1 MCGFFSLVQPVHTQ
15 SFSMFQFK
23 KKRGNLKDDCLSG
36 FTVSLVLVPEAIA
49 FSFIAGVSPI
59 IGLWSAVFVGFITAA
74 FGGRPG
80 MICGATGAIAI
91 VAAQAYQLGAATGI
105 EGMDYKYLFIALIL
119 AGIIQTTIGL
129 CKLGRLIRLVPH
141 PVMMGFVNGLAVVI
155 ALGQLVFFKNKD
167 GSWIEG
173 SSLAMM
179 VGLVVLTMAIIVF
192 LPKLTKA
199 VPPSL
204 MAILAVGLATYF
216 GVVDG
221 RTVADVLETLSKDG
235 SRTFDTGLPTFQ
247 GGLFGGVTFD
257 WAFWKGI
264 LPISITIAIV
274 GLIESLLTLQL
285 IDEITDSRGKSNR
298 ECLAQGAANMASGF
312 FGGMGGCATIGQ
324 SLLNMKSG
332 GRGRTSGIVGAL
344 SLAAFI
350 LFGSKFILAIPIA
363 ALVGVMFMI
372 VIATFEWSTFKTI
385 GKVPNSDIFVI
396 LVVTLVTIFSHNLAL
411 AVLCG
416 IIVSALA
423 FAVKSSQH
431 VTVDVVKDTDDEKV
445 YAVEGMI
452 YFASVSDFV
461 ENFKARSD
469 SKNIVIDFEKARI
482 CDHSG
487 IDAIHAMSE
496 RYRKVGK
503 TLHLR
508 HLSADC
514 RNMIKRAG
522 TLVDIE
528 VLPDD
533 PDYSVARLR
542 SDK

>member
-1 MCGFFSLVQPVHTQ
+1 MFSKI
-15 SFSMFQFK
+15 FR
-23 KKRGNLKDDCLSG
+23 KKRGNLKDDSLSG
-36 FTVSLVLVPEAIA
+36 LTVSLVLVPEAIA

-91 VAAQAYQLGAATGI
+91 VAAQAFKLGGATGI
-105 EGMDYKYLFIALIL
+105 EGMDYKYLFVALIL
-119 AGIIQTTIGL
+119 AGVIQTTIGL
-129 CKLGRLIRLVPH
+129 LKLGRLIRLVPH

-155 ALGQLVFFKNKD
+155 AMGQLEFFKD
-167 GSWIEG
+167 GDQNWLQG
-173 SSLAMM
+173 STLYMM
-179 VGLVVLTMAIIVF
+179 IGMVIATMGIIVL

-204 MAILAVGLATYF
+204 VAIVAVGLATYF
-216 GVVDG
+216 GVIDG
-221 RTVADVLETLSKDG
+221 RTVSDVLFDRTGQSTIPTNLPPLADLSG
-235 SRTFDTGLPTFQ
+235 ITW
-247 GGLFGGVTFD
+247 D
-257 WAFWKGI
+257 WAFWKAI

-332 GRGRTSGIVGAL
+332 GRGRMSGIVGAS
-344 SLAAFI
+344 SLAVFI
-350 LFGSKFILAIPIA
+350 LFASPLIMNIPIA

-385 GKVPNSDIFVI
+385 GKVPNTDILVI
-396 LVVTLVTIFSHNLAL
+396 LVVTFVTIFSHNLAL
-411 AVLCG
+411 AVFVG
-416 IIVSALA
+416 IIVSALV

-431 VTVDVVKDTDDEKV
+431 VNVELVKRTEDEKV

-461 ENFKARSD
+461 ENFQAKSD
-469 SKNIVIDFEKARI
+469 VKNVVIDFEKARI

-487 IDAIHAMSE
+487 IDALHALSE

-503 TLHLR
+503 NLSLR

-514 RNMIKRAG
+514 RKMLGRADK
-522 TLVDIE
+522 LVNIE

-533 PDYSVARLR
+533 PDYAVARLR
-542 SDK
+542 SDA

>member
-1 MCGFFSLVQPVHTQ
+1 LESL
-15 SFSMFQFK
+15 S
-23 KKRGNLKDDCLSG
+23 D
-36 FTVSLVLVPEAIA
+36 
-49 FSFIAGVSPI
+49 
-59 IGLWSAVFVGFITAA
+59 
-74 FGGRPG
+74 
-80 MICGATGAIAI
+80 
-91 VAAQAYQLGAATGI
+91 
-105 EGMDYKYLFIALIL
+105 
-119 AGIIQTTIGL
+119 
-129 CKLGRLIRLVPH
+129 
-141 PVMMGFVNGLAVVI
+141 
-155 ALGQLVFFKNKD
+155 
-167 GSWIEG
+167 
-173 SSLAMM
+173 
-179 VGLVVLTMAIIVF
+179 
-192 LPKLTKA
+192 
-199 VPPSL
+199 
-204 MAILAVGLATYF
+204 
-216 GVVDG
+216 
-221 RTVADVLETLSKDG
+221 DG

-247 GGLFGGVTFD
+247 GGLLGGVTFD
-257 WAFWKGI
+257 WAFWKAI

-298 ECLAQGAANMASGF
+298 ECLAQGAANIASGF

-350 LFGSKFILAIPIA
+350 LFGSEFILAIPIS

-385 GKVPNSDIFVI
+385 GKVPNTDILVI
-396 LVVTLVTIFSHNLAL
+396 LVVTFVTIFTHNLAL
-411 AVLCG
+411 AVFCG
-416 IIVSALA
+416 IIVSALV
-423 FAVKSSQH
+423 FAVKSSKH
-431 VTVDVVKDTDDEKV
+431 VTVELVNETDDERV

-452 YFASVSDFV
+452 YFASVSDFT
-461 ENFKARSD
+461 EHFQARSGVQ
-469 SKNIVIDFEKARI
+469 NIVIDFEKARI

-508 HLSADC
+508 HLSSDC
-514 RNMIKRAG
+514 RKMIKRAG

-533 PDYSVARLR
+533 PDYTVARLR
-542 SDK
+542 SNK

>member
-1 MCGFFSLVQPVHTQ
+1 
-15 SFSMFQFK
+15 MFKFK

-204 MAILAVGLATYF
+204 VAILAVGLATYF

-452 YFASVSDFV
+452 YFASVSDFA
-461 ENFKARSD
+461 ENFQAKSD

>member
-1 MCGFFSLVQPVHTQ
+1 
-15 SFSMFQFK
+15 MFKFK

-91 VAAQAYQLGAATGI
+91 VAAQAFHLGGQTGI

-119 AGIIQTTIGL
+119 AGIIQTTVGL
-129 CKLGRLIRLVPH
+129 CKMGRLIRLVPH

-155 ALGQLVFFKNKD
+155 AMGQLEFFKNGD
-167 GSWIEG
+167 GSWLSG
-173 SSLAMM
+173 TPMVMM
-179 VGLVVLTMAIIVF
+179 VGLVALTMVIIVF

-204 MAILAVGLATYF
+204 IAILAVGLATYF

-221 RTVADVLETLSKDG
+221 RTVADVLEAKTG
-235 SRTFDTGLPTFQ
+235 SRTIPTTLPDFQ
-247 GGLFGGVTFD
+247 GGLLGGITFD
-257 WAFWKGI
+257 WTFWKAI

-298 ECLAQGAANMASGF
+298 ECLAQGAANIASGF

-350 LFGSKFILAIPIA
+350 LFASEFIMNIPIA

-385 GKVPNSDIFVI
+385 GKVPNTDIFVI
-396 LVVTLVTIFSHNLAL
+396 LVVTFVTIFSHNLAL

-416 IIVSALA
+416 IIVSALV

-431 VTVDVVKDTDDEKV
+431 VTVDIVKDTKEERV

-452 YFASVSDFV
+452 YFASVSDFA
-461 ENFKARSD
+461 ENFQAKSD
-469 SKNIVIDFEKARI
+469 AKNIVIDFEKARI

-496 RYRKVGK
+496 RYRREDKQ
-503 TLHLR
+503 LHLR

-514 RNMIKRAG
+514 RKMIKRAG

-533 PDYSVARLR
+533 PDYTVARLR
-542 SDK
+542 SDKA

>member
-1 MCGFFSLVQPVHTQ
+1 
-15 SFSMFQFK
+15 MFKFK

-91 VAAQAYQLGAATGI
+91 VAAQAFQLGGATGI

-167 GSWIEG
+167 GSWLEG
-173 SSLAMM
+173 SPLVMM
-179 VGLVVLTMAIIVF
+179 VGLVVLTMVIIVF

-199 VPPSL
+199 IPPSL
-204 MAILAVGLATYF
+204 VAILAVGLATYF
-216 GVVDG
+216 GLVDG
-221 RTVADVLETLSKDG
+221 RTVADVLESLSKDG
-235 SRTFDTGLPTFQ
+235 SRTFDTGLPNFQ
-247 GGLFGGVTFD
+247 GGLLAGVTFD

-385 GKVPNSDIFVI
+385 GKVPNTDILVI
-396 LVVTLVTIFSHNLAL
+396 LVVTFVTIFSHNLAL
-411 AVLCG
+411 AVFCG
-416 IIVSALA
+416 IIVSALV

-431 VTVDVVKDTDDEKV
+431 VTVDVVKDTSEEKV

-452 YFASVSDFV
+452 YFASVSDFA
-461 ENFKARSD
+461 EHFQAKSD
-469 SKNIVIDFEKARI
+469 AKNIVIDFEKARI

-496 RYRKVGK
+496 RYRTVGK

-514 RNMIKRAG
+514 RKMIQRAG

-533 PDYSVARLR
+533 PAYSVARLR
-542 SDK
+542 LDK

>member
-1 MCGFFSLVQPVHTQ
+1 
-15 SFSMFQFK
+15 MFKFK

-167 GSWIEG
+167 GSWIDG

-179 VGLVVLTMAIIVF
+179 IGLVVLTMAIIVF

-199 VPPSL
+199 IPPSL
-204 MAILAVGLATYF
+204 VAILAVGLATYF
-216 GVVDG
+216 GIVDG

-247 GGLFGGVTFD
+247 GGLLGGVTFD

-298 ECLAQGAANMASGF
+298 ECLAQGAANIASGC

-332 GRGRTSGIVGAL
+332 GRGRTSGIFGAL

-350 LFGSKFILAIPIA
+350 LFGSEFILAIPIA

-396 LVVTLVTIFSHNLAL
+396 LVVTLVTVFSHNLAL
-411 AVLCG
+411 AVFCG

-431 VTVDVVKDTDDEKV
+431 VTVEVVKDTDDERV

-452 YFASVSDFV
+452 YFASVSDFA
-461 ENFKARSD
+461 ENFQAKSD
-469 SKNIVIDFEKARI
+469 AKNIVIDFEKARI

-496 RYRKVGK
+496 RYRNVGK

-514 RNMIKRAG
+514 RTMIKRAG

-528 VLPDD
+528 TLPDD
-533 PDYSVARLR
+533 PNYSVARLR

>member
-15 SFSMFQFK
+15 SFSMFKFK

-91 VAAQAYQLGAATGI
+91 VAAQAFQLGAATGI
-105 EGMDYKYLFIALIL
+105 EGLDYKYLFIALIL

-167 GSWIEG
+167 GSWLDS
-173 SSLAMM
+173 SSLVMM
-179 VGLVVLTMAIIVF
+179 VALVALTMGIVVF

-204 MAILAVGLATYF
+204 VAILTVGLATHF
-216 GVVDG
+216 DLVAG
-221 RTVADVLETLSKDG
+221 RTVGDVLLELSG
-235 SRTFDTGLPTFQ
+235 SSTISTGLPTFQ
-247 GGLFGGVTFD
+247 GGLLGGVTFD

-298 ECLAQGAANMASGF
+298 ECLAQGAANIASGF

-350 LFGSKFILAIPIA
+350 LFGSEFILAIPIA

-372 VIATFEWSTFKTI
+372 VIATFEWSTFKTV

-411 AVLCG
+411 AVFCG

-431 VTVDVVKDTDDEKV
+431 VTVELVKEADDERV

-452 YFASVSDFV
+452 YFASVSDFA
-461 ENFKARSD
+461 EHFQARSD
-469 SKNIVIDFEKARI
+469 AQSIVIDFEKARI

>member
-1 MCGFFSLVQPVHTQ
+1 
-15 SFSMFQFK
+15 MFKFK
-23 KKRGNLKDDCLSG
+23 KKRGNLKDDSLSG
-36 FTVSLVLVPEAIA
+36 LTISLVLVPEAIA
-49 FSFIAGVSPI
+49 FSFIAGVNPLV
-59 IGLWSAVFVGFITAA
+59 GLWSAVFVGFITAA

-80 MICGATGAIAI
+80 MICGATGAIAV
-91 VAAQAYQLGAATGI
+91 VAAKAFEMGGDTGI
-105 EGMDYKYLFIALIL
+105 VGMDYKYLFIALIG
-119 AGIIQTTIGL
+119 AGIIQTVIGL
-129 CKLGRLIRLVPH
+129 SKMGRLIRLVPH
-141 PVMMGFVNGLAVVI
+141 PVMMGFVNGLAVLI
-155 ALGQLVFFKNKD
+155 AMGQLEFFKTFKGNFDQD
-167 GSWIEG
+167 GARIFEWLSG
-173 SSLAMM
+173 SELAMM
-179 VGLVVLTMAIIVF
+179 VALVAATMAIVVF

-204 MAILAVGLATYF
+204 VAIVSVGLITYF
-216 GVVDG
+216 GIVDG
-221 RTVADVLETLSKDG
+221 RTVGDVLEANSGSSAMDSQFNPALVNLSG
-235 SRTFDTGLPTFQ
+235 IPWS
-247 GGLFGGVTFD
+247 D
-257 WAFWKGI
+257 WAFWASI
-264 LPISITIAIV
+264 LLISLTIAIV

-298 ECLAQGAANMASGF
+298 ECLAQGAANMMSGF

-344 SLAAFI
+344 SLCVLI
-350 LFGSKFILAIPIA
+350 LFGYDLIISIPIA

-385 GKVPNSDIFVI
+385 GKVPHTDIFVI
-396 LVVTLVTIFSHNLAL
+396 LVVTFVTIFSHNLAL
-411 AVLCG
+411 AVFVG
-416 IIVSALA
+416 IFVSALV

-431 VTVDVVKDTDDEKV
+431 VTVEIVKDADDERI

-452 YFASVSDFV
+452 YFASVSDFA
-461 ENFKARSD
+461 EHFQARSD
-469 SKNIVIDFEKARI
+469 VQNIVIDFEKARI

-496 RYRKVGK
+496 RYRKVDK
-503 TLHLR
+503 KLRLR

-514 RNMIKRAG
+514 RRMIERAD

-533 PDYSVARLR
+533 PDYTVARLH
-542 SDK
+542 SEKA